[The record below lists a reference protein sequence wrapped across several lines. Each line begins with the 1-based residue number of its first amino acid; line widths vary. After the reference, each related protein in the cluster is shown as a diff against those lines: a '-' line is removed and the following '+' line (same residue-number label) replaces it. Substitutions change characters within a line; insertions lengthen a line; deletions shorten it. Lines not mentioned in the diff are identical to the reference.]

1 MIQWDTW
8 EYRKFLFFLKKLGIK
23 SAIINNKPSILRG
36 RLLRLKIN
44 GQDVAYAKD
53 ASFDAGITT
62 IPIETVDRD
71 GSDGVNT

>member
-53 ASFDAGITT
+53 AALDAGIAANS
-62 IPIETVDRD
+62 IEVVGRFGSD
-71 GSDGVNT
+71 GSDT